1 MVFNLCIVLNKFR
14 LAFIE
19 LWERSMAHFW
29 KSWECFIDFFF
40 SSFNNFI
47 VWESIVF
54 GFIGFHLRNI
64 VYEMSWFVEKL
75 KFFSID
81 EITELIFNLNNEFD
95 HIKTVKTVIGEG
107 AIKGDAGFFG
117 GSEIVFSKRKNVI

>member
-75 KFFSID
+75 KFLSID

-117 GSEIVFSKRKNVI
+117 GSEIVFSKGKNVI